1 MKRKEVKISH
11 DEVQRA
17 LSKFQKKGGLITRVP
32 SEGNPRRR
40 LVGSKYASFEAVF
53 ESHIPGMD

>member
-1 MKRKEVKISH
+1 MKRKDVKVSH

-17 LSKFQKKGGLITRVP
+17 LKTFQDKGGLITKIR

-40 LVGSKYASFEAVF
+40 LVGTKYASFEAVF
-53 ESHIPGMD
+53 ESHIPGLD